1 MELEVERATGGS
13 ETLLHGR
20 YLVERVLRRDRLT
33 TVYLARAAEGAE
45 GASLVWSVHP
55 GMVARSDRA
64 ARAFVETMRQV
75 EAVTHAA
82 IPSVQCVEGDDPGP
96 AVVATRAPGRTL
108 REQLDSGVMLAPPEV
123 GRMVESVAGAL
134 GVLHRAGI
142 VHRAVSPERVLLE
155 PDPFRVWLEEAGFL
169 HALVSAGFITERAT
183 SDLVR
188 PGYLLPE
195 ECGPIGSRGGDA
207 YALAVLAFEALSGRL
222 PFGTLRGAD
231 LYAALRAPELPSP
244 RSFRAL
250 LPEAIDAVFERAL
263 GVAHGRGYEG
273 PEAFARALCMAIEPD
288 GAMRLTMPHEAP
300 IPAEAVGEGPVEHLE
315 AAREDGPSVAA
326 EGPPAAD
333 AETPAEGARVSHDR
347 VSLEAIPDDEPGG
360 SPSVEVSPV
369 SAPAVPPRPALSV
382 APPRRPSQPAG
393 ADEHAPVPE
402 RPRSTPPPLPRTQ
415 SSLAPSRRTLR
426 GVYAV
431 ANDTGARVP
440 PAPRL
445 PTDLTALSL
454 SQSELTPVVG
464 YEALRASASQ
474 AERIAAAEAGST
486 PEGGE
491 ERVSLV
497 ELPTSMLEEST
508 TGVVTAPAELP
519 PPEPPTQVLAGG
531 GNDATLVD
539 APLTLRP
546 SQRAGSPLRAPSEN
560 SLPVVRPA
568 RATAPAPGASRRPP
582 TRAGGEL
589 ALRAPTPATGRPAA
603 PTQVSRTRDSDRSP
617 QPSSEVADELTPG
630 ALGAPAAASELTAA
644 LQRGARLLA
653 GATVLSALVA
663 TVGLVYAARSVDEVL
678 LAAQG
683 SSSSTVVPVAA
694 PGPAAPPSP
703 PPSATPAPTPAPQG
717 PVEPPQ
723 AALPAPPGVETVAAP
738 VPPPAPPALAAEP
751 VALAPPAPPVAPPA
765 PVETPAA
772 PTGPTTAVV
781 GPVVAAPV
789 APAPSGPTAL
799 QRAMV
804 AAQMRSGV
812 ADCVM
817 GMEGRAFTLGLR
829 IEPGTGRV
837 SRVRLRGAFNEP
849 PVSTCIED
857 IGRTVRVPPF
867 QGEAWDFN
875 LVFPIPR
882 GG

>member
-683 SSSSTVVPVAA
+683 A
-694 PGPAAPPSP
+694 PRPRSFRLQRPARPRRRRLRPPRRPLP
-703 PPSATPAPTPAPQG
+703 PPRRKAPWSPRR
-717 PVEPPQ
+717 PPF
-723 AALPAPPGVETVAAP
+723 
-738 VPPPAPPALAAEP
+738 
-751 VALAPPAPPVAPPA
+751 
-765 PVETPAA
+765 
-772 PTGPTTAVV
+772 
-781 GPVVAAPV
+781 
-789 APAPSGPTAL
+789 
-799 QRAMV
+799 R
-804 AAQMRSGV
+804 
-812 ADCVM
+812 
-817 GMEGRAFTLGLR
+817 
-829 IEPGTGRV
+829 
-837 SRVRLRGAFNEP
+837 RLRGSRRSRPLCRPQRPLPWRQSPSPWRRPHHPLRPRHPSRRP
-849 PVSTCIED
+849 PRRPGLRPRWWVPWWRPQWPRPRAARRRCSARWWPPRCAAAWPTASWAWKAARLPSASASSLAPGACRGCVCAARSTS
-857 IGRTVRVPPF
+857 RR
-867 QGEAWDFN
+867 
-875 LVFPIPR
+875 
-882 GG
+882 